1 MPRVTLEQA
10 TAMMDKGFRHGMAGY
25 PILFSDNG
33 RVTVVQETA
42 TSVVVW
48 EFETNGDVT
57 SRRFVKEG
65 KRHANISTGG

>member
-1 MPRVTLEQA
+1 MPKVTLDQA
-10 TAMMDKGFRHGMAGY
+10 VAMMQSGFRHGMAGY

-33 RVTVVQETA
+33 RVTIVQESA

-48 EFETNGDVT
+48 EFEPDGSVD

-65 KRHANISTGG
+65 KRHANIPAGR

>member
-1 MPRVTLEQA
+1 MPKITMEQGF
-10 TAMMDKGFRHGMAGY
+10 AMIDNGFRHGMAGY

-33 RVTVVQETA
+33 RVTIVQEGA

-48 EFETNGDVT
+48 EFEPDGSVI

-65 KRHANISTGG
+65 KRHANISTSS